1 MELELEGTSNFRVMN
16 KKVGQWKV
24 SLSFS
29 KILELKLEET
39 SNFHVIN
46 IYAGVRVI
54 GESGIMDLS
63 IYSIAKYFSMENENQ
78 LESIE
83 LRNYHR

>member
-1 MELELEGTSNFRVMN
+1 MN